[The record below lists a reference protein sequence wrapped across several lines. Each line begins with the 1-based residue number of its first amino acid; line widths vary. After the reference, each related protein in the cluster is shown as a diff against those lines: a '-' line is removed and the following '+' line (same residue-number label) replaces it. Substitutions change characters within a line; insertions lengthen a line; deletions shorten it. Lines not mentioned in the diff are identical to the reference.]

1 MEFFPFCSKIY
12 VEIKGRKAKLG
23 GQITRADF
31 MIYITVHSLGF
42 IPELCQ
48 NSDFK
53 IILNLV
59 LPDTFASNNK
69 IV

>member
-1 MEFFPFCSKIY
+1 MSD
-12 VEIKGRKAKLG
+12 
-23 GQITRADF
+23 T
-31 MIYITVHSLGF
+31 TVHSLDF

-48 NSDFK
+48 NSDFT

-69 IV
+69 IVFYLNSFI